1 MRRKYLLRV
10 VELGLVFLPLSII
23 GTMWKKKK
31 VYTVI
36 EYNDGIDTQSIVLDF
51 EKHLEKKQPI
61 IYQKMIAART
71 RRDENPGL

>member
-10 VELGLVFLPLSII
+10 VGLGLVFLPLSII

-36 EYNDGIDTQSIVLDF
+36 EYNDGLDSQTMVYDF
-51 EKHLEKKQPI
+51 EKHL
-61 IYQKMIAART
+61 
-71 RRDENPGL
+71 

>member
-36 EYNDGIDTQSIVLDF
+36 EYNDGLDSQTMVYDF
-51 EKHLEKKQPI
+51 EKHL
-61 IYQKMIAART
+61 
-71 RRDENPGL
+71 